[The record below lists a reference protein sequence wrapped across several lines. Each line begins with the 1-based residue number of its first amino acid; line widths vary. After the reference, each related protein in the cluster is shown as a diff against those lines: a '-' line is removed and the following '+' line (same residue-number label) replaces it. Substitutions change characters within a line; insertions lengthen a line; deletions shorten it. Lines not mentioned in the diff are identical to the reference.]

1 MVELDINPK
10 SCAFFYSYSD
20 VNNLIVMFGRCPPY
34 ATMMVDI
41 IGIVVNYITGLVND
55 VGLQEETVQ
64 RRLIERKCSGTM
76 RLPRP

>member
-1 MVELDINPK
+1 
-10 SCAFFYSYSD
+10 
-20 VNNLIVMFGRCPPY
+20 MFGRCPPY